1 MVKLFIAIHWMVLQA
16 TVATV
21 LYILSA
27 KMPFGGEIHCK
38 EPSCK
43 ARKVNFLSML
53 NFLSLL
59 AYVYFLNF

>member
-27 KMPFGGEIHCK
+27 KMPFGGEI
-38 EPSCK
+38 
-43 ARKVNFLSML
+43 
-53 NFLSLL
+53 L
-59 AYVYFLNF
+59 AKSHLAKLGK